1 MLESITMSFI
11 DLSKTNAYVIKCADW
26 AIVIQADSSQ
36 EACTQA
42 LTQKLNKEGKK
53 LKLSSVIISEK
64 IENIDYSNTN
74 EDYCDEIEGDYVEYH
89 SVSRMLAN
97 AGLHELSSNVKFIF
111 GA

>member
-1 MLESITMSFI
+1 MLESVTMSFI
-11 DLSKTNAYVIKCADW
+11 DLSKNDAYIVKCADW
-26 AIVIQADSSQ
+26 AVVLQAESSQ

-42 LTQKLNKEGKK
+42 LTKKLKKEGKK

-64 IENIDYSNTN
+64 IENIDYK
-74 EDYCDEIEGDYVEYH
+74 EIEARELEGVEPDYVEYH

>member
-1 MLESITMSFI
+1 MSFI

-26 AIVIQADSSQ
+26 AVVIQADSSQ
-36 EACTQA
+36 EACTRA
-42 LTQKLNKEGKK
+42 LTKKLDKEGKK

-64 IENIDYSNTN
+64 IENLDYESRQ
-74 EDYCDEIEGDYVEYH
+74 ELYFSEVEADYIEYH